1 MHVNSPSTQ
10 KVQMFLVLADSREI
24 SASLQRGELQRLAQI
39 FNRYRQDKT
48 SFEWLKILQGYFG
61 VSSLFTVTLK
71 WFCFRVLPYPT
82 QPHTQHRQTDRH
94 WGGTIKTSFSQAS
107 ARDRIFFPQ
116 LMNICIYFTEMYTW
130 RHDSRCAFVCSSFIQ
145 IKYHVLI
152 VFV

>member
-71 WFCFRVLPYPT
+71 
-82 QPHTQHRQTDRH
+82 
-94 WGGTIKTSFSQAS
+94 
-107 ARDRIFFPQ
+107 
-116 LMNICIYFTEMYTW
+116 
-130 RHDSRCAFVCSSFIQ
+130 
-145 IKYHVLI
+145 
-152 VFV
+152 